1 MAKIFYVVEKAG
13 DYTQC
18 NFFKT
23 EKEAL
28 AYGISEF
35 PDFDMFDEPREDLE
49 DDAWFHGDKLEFK
62 KGILFSFEE
71 GSAYVEAYDEDEARE
86 YCSDDIM
93 SDGAAIFFD
102 GFTKGMYG
110 YLGNGADGKG
120 RKWDWDGGRFNE
132 SKITKTTL
140 KHVKLFEAFVASQKL
155 NEGWNGPIIDGFE
168 ELLNTGIGVEKAYDQ
183 MKKSGV
189 LKGLETEFNGYLLRI
204 KTGFKGYE
212 YTSINIWDKENVKKA
227 EETHQKEHG
236 FPLDREKSS
245 TILNSY
251 EDGKG
256 GWSIYGGQWS
266 KPNKNKAKKY
276 KVSDFT
282 PLSDSGDDGLGGDE
296 ADSKWE
302 PVLDAFG
309 VSYLDDLVWLG
320 EYFPEIVEEEGRLV
334 KSFSLD
340 GFGDEDPHGDADVS
354 IYKWKGMLL
363 GWHDDDY
370 RYSATLCRAKDVVKL
385 ASLLED
391 DESLDIY

>member
-155 NEGWNGPIIDGFE
+155 NEGWNGPIID
-168 ELLNTGIGVEKAYDQ
+168 
-183 MKKSGV
+183 V
-189 LKGLETEFNGYLLRI
+189 LKNF
-204 KTGFKGYE
+204 
-212 YTSINIWDKENVKKA
+212 SIQVSELKKLM
-227 EETHQKEHG
+227 TK
-236 FPLDREKSS
+236 
-245 TILNSY
+245 
-251 EDGKG
+251 
-256 GWSIYGGQWS
+256 
-266 KPNKNKAKKY
+266 
-276 KVSDFT
+276 
-282 PLSDSGDDGLGGDE
+282 
-296 ADSKWE
+296 
-302 PVLDAFG
+302 
-309 VSYLDDLVWLG
+309 
-320 EYFPEIVEEEGRLV
+320 
-334 KSFSLD
+334 
-340 GFGDEDPHGDADVS
+340 
-354 IYKWKGMLL
+354 
-363 GWHDDDY
+363 
-370 RYSATLCRAKDVVKL
+370 
-385 ASLLED
+385 
-391 DESLDIY
+391 